1 MKHLIYFGVMSIL
14 MLLYSIHAESK
25 ILGVVFYI
33 FYLVSFICF
42 IVAYIIQ

>member
-1 MKHLIYFGVMSIL
+1 MKDLIYFGVISIY
-14 MLLYSIHAESK
+14 MLIYSIHAESK

-33 FYLVSFICF
+33 FHLISVICL